1 MNVWQDI
8 KKRGWVFDSSLLYKT
23 VLSIIEH
30 SIPTFAELHAVNP
43 DQSWLKLYI
52 SHPPTSHIQNMP
64 RGAPVPFGYHGSSP
78 WEMHFWLFLGKTSLY
93 ISFSSTFTT
102 GDKQLDSYFAHTFS

>member
-52 SHPPTSHIQNMP
+52 SHRPTSHIQNMP
-64 RGAPVPFGYHGSSP
+64 WGAPVPFGYQRSSS
-78 WEMHFWLFLGKTSLY
+78 WEMYLLLFLGKTSLY
-93 ISFSSTFTT
+93 IFFLHIYHW
-102 GDKQLDSYFAHTFS
+102 G